1 MATRGSRAST
11 TSTQPAQRQL
21 DLIAASARGN
31 EEKLRSV
38 LAEGVPWSSTKDH
51 AALRRA
57 LQKASA
63 RDNLTIVQLLLEYG
77 ADVEAR
83 TEDELPALFRAAQ
96 AGQTAVMW
104 ELLAHD
110 PDLEGCNR
118 DGQTPLFV
126 ASVKG
131 FKEAVKLLLQ
141 KGARIDAE
149 DRDGRTPLLAVAADK
164 STESLWATGALET
177 VELLIHNGANV
188 EARDSIGR
196 TPLLWAATNGHCTY
210 FTHPSPPQQG
220 NTVWFCLELH

>member
-1 MATRGSRAST
+1 MALESSSRASRSST

-31 EEKLRSV
+31 EDKLRSV
-38 LAEGVPWSSTKDH
+38 LAEGVPWSSSKDQ

-63 RDNLTIVQLLLEYG
+63 RDNLIIVRLLLEYG

-83 TEDELPALFRAAQ
+83 SDDDLPSLFRAAQ

-131 FKEAVKLLLQ
+131 FKEAVEMLLQ
-141 KGARIDAE
+141 KGASIDAE

-164 STESLWATGALET
+164 STKSIWTSGAQDT
-177 VELLIHNGANV
+177 VQLLIYNGADV

-196 TPLLWAATNGHCTY
+196 TPLLWAATNGHCT
-210 FTHPSPPQQG
+210 FLP
-220 NTVWFCLELH
+220 L